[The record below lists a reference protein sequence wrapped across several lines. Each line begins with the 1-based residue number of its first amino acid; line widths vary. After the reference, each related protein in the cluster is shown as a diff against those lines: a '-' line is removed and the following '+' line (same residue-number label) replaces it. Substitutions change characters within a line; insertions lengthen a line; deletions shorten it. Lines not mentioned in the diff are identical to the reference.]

1 MVARPGTTHVGPHQR
16 PLDFFI
22 SYSPADERWAAWI
35 AWTLEEAGYRT
46 VLQAWD
52 FVPGT
57 NFVDFMD
64 RGVSESAAVIAVLS
78 RNYERSRYGR
88 MEWQAAL
95 RADPDAPERKLITV
109 RVEDIPV
116 EGLLATITYVDLVGV
131 PDAGAARAL
140 LLTRVGHALEGRARP
155 DQHPGF
161 PGRPAGGPTAPG
173 AGAAPA
179 TTPAAVPPPP
189 ARQPGS
195 PGWTG
200 RRRPAAAPAYPQ
212 GGTGDRAQDAVTVL
226 HLAGPGFGRGADPAE
241 LQATLWG
248 DLVELTDA
256 GAPAPDLLVVT
267 GDLTASGS
275 PRECDQALAFLTGL
289 RARLDLPADR
299 LVLVPGGQD
308 VSQAACRAYFS
319 TCEADEMQPRPP
331 YWPKWRHYARLFHE
345 LYQGLDAVFDGDQP
359 WTLFPVPA
367 LRTVV
372 AGLNSS
378 MAYSHRTDDHYG
390 WLGAEQAAWFAQALR
405 PYEQQGWLRLGAV
418 RHPPEHLRPL
428 TLQPLDGRPDG
439 SGTAPA
445 RLPGTAPAR
454 LPGTA
459 AGGAGRHTTGTPPL
473 RDTDALLRLTAPRL
487 HLLLHGPTDARGTTA
502 APAVTPTAGALALP
516 ARDLPVFGAAAPGR
530 HQLLQITRDGLT
542 HWPEKAHGTPRRH
555 TAAWPATHHAF
566 GPPQPAPEPP
576 GPAPADPAPQ
586 DGPPTAGPE
595 ARTTESP
602 RDALLDRVA
611 EVCRIRHD
619 GVQLRRLPGDP
630 PGLLVTWREAGFVR
644 QQRVGVCAGTP
655 TEEDIDRFTDQ
666 VHASGPEPD
675 AELVHDGPPP
685 ARALRDRAR
694 RRGVLVRS
702 FTAFQGLLDLRGYV
716 TAQTER
722 LTTDPQYQPALYLP
736 QRYRELERAGT
747 PERDGLVDDLLRL
760 LEADHGRFVLLLG
773 DFGHGKTFALRE
785 LARRLP
791 EELPHLTPV
800 LIQLSALDKAHTL
813 DGLVAAHLAG
823 HGVDTIDLRAFRY
836 MLRQGRIV
844 LLFDGFDELVNQVS
858 YDRAADHLQV
868 LLDAAVDNAKIVV
881 SSRTQHF
888 RSQAQILTALGERVG
903 LLPQRRVLAVQEFS
917 AQQIRSYLVNRY
929 GDEHA
934 ADRRLRL
941 LESIPDLLALCRNP
955 RLLSFVADLEHE
967 RLRAVAGAG
976 RALSPAGLYEEVFTS
991 WLRYEEQR
999 GQGGPGAVP
1008 GLALAQLWQAVTTL
1022 ALRLWESGES
1032 ALRLDELNDVAE
1044 TLTELTESRLSAPHA
1059 AHAVGSG
1066 SLLVR
1071 TDDGLF
1077 RFIHGS
1083 VVEWLVARE
1092 AAARLGAGRGEDS
1105 LLTRRPLSQL
1115 AVEFL
1120 CDLADHRTCQE
1131 WADQVLA
1138 EDTGPARRHA
1148 TAPGGHDGAAR
1159 TDTARANAVKVLSRL
1174 RVPAHTDLRGA
1185 LLAGEDL
1192 SYRDFSGVDLTGADL
1207 TDASLVGADFSRA
1220 VLRDARLCGA
1230 RLDGADLSGADLRGA
1245 DLRRAR
1251 LIRTDLSG
1259 IRVSGGS
1266 WQRAALV
1273 NAVTDPATLDTP
1285 ELSLAAVAPGL
1296 ATETGFR
1303 PAAVGVPYGYGTRT
1317 GRLPE
1322 PVSFSP
1328 GGELLALGGEDGG
1341 VLVCD
1346 AATGTALRTLHG
1358 HEERVYA
1365 VKFRGHVLA
1374 TGSAD
1379 GTVRLWDPV
1388 SGSCR
1393 HRLDV
1398 HPDGVW
1404 PVSLDRTG
1412 NRLATGDAEGTVTL
1426 WDTTDGSVSHRLT
1439 GHHAPVYTALF
1450 NPDGTLLATGDAA
1463 AAVRLWD
1470 TRTGRLLA
1478 ELEGHRGAVYRAAFS
1493 PDGTLL
1499 ATGDRG
1505 EDHHGT
1511 VRIWDVAGQ
1520 RLRHTLTGHAGR
1532 VYTLDFHPGG
1542 TLLASGDTEGHVLLW
1557 NPRDGTRAAAPAPLG
1572 GAVYQVV
1579 FDPEGTMLAAAGS
1592 DGSVRLWRTT
1602 PAGTG
1607 WTATALRQQPADHQ
1621 GSVWACRFRPRG
1633 TAGPAEPGPLLV
1645 SAGNDGA
1652 VRLWDTSTGHGRTI
1666 LRGHGRKVVSLAFD
1680 HTGTQLAACGNDGVV
1695 RLWEPATGRRV
1706 RELTGL
1712 NDRLVSAV
1720 FTPGAPVLATA
1731 SSDGDV
1737 YLWNALTGDYQREI
1751 DAETDHV
1758 WAEAFSADGRILA
1771 TANDDDTVRLWYR
1784 STGAHVATLAQHRGR
1799 VRSIS
1804 FTADGSGLAT
1814 GCDDSYVRIWDLG
1827 GFRPAA
1833 ELSGHTDRVYAVVHG
1848 PDDAWLASASWDG
1861 QAVVWRD
1868 GRPYRRLRGHTG
1880 RLWTAA
1886 AHPHRPLLATA
1897 GDDRTVRLWD
1907 PLTGRETACLT
1918 GHRGR
1923 VLALAFSP
1931 DGTLLASGA
1940 EDGTVRLW
1948 TVPPQGPPTA
1958 RATLIGVPGG
1968 WAALAPSGGYKY
1980 DGDMA
1985 GEFWHVI
1992 GMCRFEPGELD
2003 DHLPGVRRLPLEAD
2017 L

>member
-1 MVARPGTTHVGPHQR
+1 MVARQEDPHVGPERR

-35 AWTLEEAGYRT
+35 AWTLEDAGYRT

-78 RNYERSRYGR
+78 HNYKRSRYGR

-109 RVEDIPV
+109 RVEDTPL

-131 PDAGAARAL
+131 QDAATARSL
-140 LLTRVGHALEGRARP
+140 LLTRVGHAVDGRARP
-155 DQHPGF
+155 DHRPGF
-161 PGRPAGGPTAPG
+161 PGQPPGPPAVAPPG
-173 AGAAPA
+173 S
-179 TTPAAVPPPP
+179 VPPP
-189 ARQPGS
+189 RGREPGS
-195 PGWTG
+195 PGWAG
-200 RRRPAAAPAYPQ
+200 RHRPAAAPAYP
-212 GGTGDRAQDAVTVL
+212 RAGESDSLREAVTVL
-226 HLAGPGFGRGADPAE
+226 HLAGPGFGRGADPAG

-275 PRECDQALAFLTGL
+275 PRECDQALTFLTGL
-289 RARLDLPADR
+289 RSRLGLAADR
-299 LVLVPGGQD
+299 LILVPGGQD

-319 TCEADEMQPRPP
+319 TCEADEMRPRPP

-345 LYQGLDAVFDGDQP
+345 LYQGLDVVFDGDQP
-359 WTLFPVPA
+359 WTLFPVPV
-367 LRTVV
+367 LHTVV

-378 MAYSHRTDDHYG
+378 MAYTHRPDDHYG
-390 WLGAEQAAWFAQALR
+390 MLGPEQAAWFAQALR
-405 PYEQQGWLRLGAV
+405 LYEQEGWLRLGAV
-418 RHPPEHLRPL
+418 RHAPEDLRPL
-428 TLQPLDGRPDG
+428 ALRPLAGPDG
-439 SGTAPA
+439 APVPAGGALPGASPA
-445 RLPGTAPAR
+445 RLPGAAPA
-454 LPGTA
+454 
-459 AGGAGRHTTGTPPL
+459 GAGRRAPGTPPL
-473 RDTDALLRLTAPRL
+473 RDTEDLVRLTAPRL
-487 HLLLHGPTDARGTTA
+487 HLLLHGPTDAPRTGA
-502 APAVTPTAGALALP
+502 TPTAGLLPLAD
-516 ARDLPVFGAAAPGR
+516 RDLPVFGAAAPGR
-530 HQLLQITRDGLT
+530 HQLLQITSDGLV
-542 HWPEKAHGTPRRH
+542 HWPEKAHGGPRRY
-555 TAAWPATHHAF
+555 TAAWPATHQAF
-566 GPPQPAPEPP
+566 GPPATAPGRP
-576 GPAPADPAPQ
+576 GPAAGPADPPG
-586 DGPPTAGPE
+586 DGPGAAGPE
-595 ARTTESP
+595 PRTAEGPGDTLLARVE
-602 RDALLDRVA
+602 
-611 EVCRIRHD
+611 EVCRIRHE

-630 PGLLVTWREAGFVR
+630 PALLVTWTEAGFVR
-644 QQRVGVCAGTP
+644 QQRVAVCAGTP
-655 TEEDIDRFTDQ
+655 AAEDIDRFVDQ
-666 VHASGPEPD
+666 VHAAGAEPD

-702 FTAFQGLLDLRGYV
+702 FTEFQGLLDLRDYV
-716 TAQTER
+716 AAQTER
-722 LTTDPQYQPALYLP
+722 LAADPQYQPGLYLP
-736 QRYRELERAGT
+736 QRYRELERAGA

-760 LEADHGRFVLLLG
+760 MEADHGRFVLVLG
-773 DFGHGKTFALRE
+773 DFGHGKTFALHE

-791 EELPHLTPV
+791 EELPHLTPL
-800 LIQLSALDKAHTL
+800 LIQLSGLDKAHTL

-888 RSQAQILTALGERVG
+888 RSQAQVLTALGERVG

-917 AQQIRSYLVNRY
+917 GRQIRSYLVNRY
-929 GDEHA
+929 GDERA

-955 RLLSFVADLEHE
+955 RLLSFVADLDHE

-991 WLRYEEQR
+991 WLRHEERR

-1008 GLALAQLWQAVTTL
+1008 GLSLDQLWQAVTTL
-1022 ALRLWESGES
+1022 ALRLWEAGES

-1044 TLTELTESRLSAPHA
+1044 TLTELAESRMSVPHA

-1083 VVEWLVARE
+1083 VAEWLVARE
-1092 AAARLGAGRGEDS
+1092 AAARLGAGRGGDT
-1105 LLTRRPLSQL
+1105 LLTRRPFSRL

-1120 CDLADHRTCQE
+1120 CDLADHRACQR
-1131 WADQVLA
+1131 WAEEVLA
-1138 EDTGPARRHA
+1138 REPGPDGPDRSGHGG
-1148 TAPGGHDGAAR
+1148 APSPAGAEV
-1159 TDTARANAVKVLSRL
+1159 ARANAVKILTRL

-1207 TDASLVGADFSRA
+1207 TDASLVGTDFSGA

-1230 RLDGADLSGADLRGA
+1230 RLDGADLGGADLRGA

-1251 LIRTDLSG
+1251 LIGTDLTG
-1259 IRVSGGS
+1259 VRVTGS
-1266 WQRAALV
+1266 DWQRAALV
-1273 NAVTDPATLDTP
+1273 NAVCDPATLGTP
-1285 ELSLAAVAPGL
+1285 ELRMAAVAPGL
-1296 ATETGFR
+1296 TAETGLR
-1303 PAAVGVPYGYGTRT
+1303 PAAVGVPYGFDIRT
-1317 GRLPE
+1317 SRLPE

-1328 GGELLALGGEDGG
+1328 GGELLALGGDDGG

-1358 HEERVYA
+1358 HEGRVYA
-1365 VKFRGHVLA
+1365 VKFRGEVLA
-1374 TGSAD
+1374 TGGAD

-1388 SGSCR
+1388 SGACR

-1398 HPDGVW
+1398 HPGGVW
-1404 PVSLDRTG
+1404 PVSLDRSGT
-1412 NRLATGDAEGTVTL
+1412 RLATGDADGTVTL
-1426 WDTTDGSVSHRLT
+1426 WDTAAGTAAHRLT
-1439 GHHAPVYTALF
+1439 GHRAPVYTALF
-1450 NPDGTLLATGDAA
+1450 NHDGTLLATGDAA

-1470 TRTGRLLA
+1470 TATGRLVG
-1478 ELEGHRGAVYRAAFS
+1478 ELDGHHGAVYRAAFS

-1499 ATGDRG
+1499 ATGDMGR
-1505 EDHHGT
+1505 EDRGT
-1511 VRIWDVAGQ
+1511 VRVWDVAGQ
-1520 RLRHTLTGHAGR
+1520 RLLHTLTGHAGR

-1542 TLLASGDTEGHVLLW
+1542 ALLASGDTAGNVLLW
-1557 NPRDGTRAAAPAPLG
+1557 DPRDGTRAATPGPG
-1572 GAVYQVV
+1572 RGAVYQVV
-1579 FDPEGTMLAAAGS
+1579 FDPEGTMLAAGDS
-1592 DGSVRLWRTT
+1592 DGAVRLWRIGRH
-1602 PAGTG
+1602 AADWSVG
-1607 WTATALRQQPADHQ
+1607 ALRRQPADHQ

-1633 TAGPAEPGPLLV
+1633 AAGQEGGGALLV
-1645 SAGNDGA
+1645 SAGNDGS
-1652 VRLWDTSTGHGRTI
+1652 VRLWDTSTGHGRRI
-1666 LRGHGRKVVSLAFD
+1666 LRGHGRKVTGLAFD
-1680 HTGTQLAACGNDGVV
+1680 PAGAHLAACGNDGVV
-1695 RLWEPATGRRV
+1695 RLWHTATGRMV
-1706 RELTGL
+1706 REVTGH

-1720 FTPGAPVLATA
+1720 FAPGTPVLATT

-1737 YLWNALTGDYQREI
+1737 YLWNSRTGEYQREI

-1758 WAEAFSADGRILA
+1758 WAEAFSADGELLA

-1784 STGAHVATLAQHRGR
+1784 STGAQAMTFADHRGR
-1799 VRSIS
+1799 VRSLS
-1804 FTADGSGLAT
+1804 FTSDGSLLAT
-1814 GCDDSYVRIWDLG
+1814 GCDDSRVRLWDIMGNRL
-1827 GFRPAA
+1827 RA
-1833 ELSGHTDRVYAVVHG
+1833 ELTGHTDRVYAVVHG
-1848 PDDAWLASASWDG
+1848 AGDAWLASASWDG
-1861 QAVVWRD
+1861 QAIVWRD
-1868 GRPYRRLRGHTG
+1868 DRPHRRLLGHTG

-1886 AHPHRPLLATA
+1886 AHPSRPLLATA
-1897 GDDRTVRLWD
+1897 GDDRVIRLWD
-1907 PLTGRETACLT
+1907 PLTGTETARLT

-1923 VLALAFSP
+1923 ILALAFGP
-1931 DGTLLASGA
+1931 DGTTLASGA

-1948 TVPPQGPPTA
+1948 TVPAEGAPTA
-1958 RATLIGVPGG
+1958 RATLLGVPGG
-1968 WAALAPSGGYKY
+1968 WAALSPSGGYKF
-1980 DGDMA
+1980 DGEVG
-1985 GEFWHVI
+1985 GEFWHVL

-2003 DHLPGVRRLPLEAD
+2003 DHVPGLRRLPSEAE